1 MKWVGVLLFWIL
13 GISSRAQSSDI
24 VYVPGDNTLIVTYK
38 TEIVGLYIGGK
49 YMTSYPAPYLYTTP
63 SAFVNR
69 FGADISLFKDV
80 SVLVGAQVPMYT
92 TSWIG
97 IQYKPEVWV
106 KSRVVGTIIQKK
118 LRYDLTTLLQISKTP
133 YYGIGVCIRNR

>member
-1 MKWVGVLLFWIL
+1 MKWVGLLLLWIL
-13 GISSRAQSSDI
+13 GINSRAQSSDI
-24 VYVPGDNTLIVTYK
+24 IYVPDDNTLIVTYK

-49 YMTSYPAPYLYTTP
+49 YITSYPAPYLYTTP

-69 FGADISLFKDV
+69 FGAGISLFKDV

-118 LRYDLTTLLQISKTP
+118 LRYDLNTLLQISKTP
-133 YYGIGVCIRNR
+133 YYGIGVCIRKG

>member
-38 TEIVGLYIGGK
+38 TEFVGLYIGGK

-106 KSRVVGTIIQKK
+106 KTRVVGTILQKK
-118 LRYDLTTLLQISKTP
+118 LRYDLTIFLQIIEPP

>member
-1 MKWVGVLLFWIL
+1 MKWVGVLLLWIL
-13 GISSRAQSSDI
+13 GINSRAQSSDI
-24 VYVPGDNTLIVTYK
+24 VYVPDDNTLIVTYK

-80 SVLVGAQVPMYT
+80 SVLVGTQVPMYT

-97 IQYKPEVWV
+97 IQTRGVGQVSSCWDNPSEKIEVRLHHT
-106 KSRVVGTIIQKK
+106 STNQ
-118 LRYDLTTLLQISKTP
+118 
-133 YYGIGVCIRNR
+133 

>member
-38 TEIVGLYIGGK
+38 TEFVGLYIGGK

-106 KSRVVGTIIQKK
+106 KSRVVGTILQKK
-118 LRYDLTTLLQISKTP
+118 LRYDLTIFLQIIEPP

>member
-106 KSRVVGTIIQKK
+106 KSRVVGTILQKK
-118 LRYDLTTLLQISKTP
+118 LRYDLTIFLQIIEPP

>member
-1 MKWVGVLLFWIL
+1 MKWVGVLLLWIL
-13 GISSRAQSSDI
+13 GINSRAQSSDI

-38 TEIVGLYIGGK
+38 TEFVGLYIGGK

-106 KSRVVGTIIQKK
+106 KSRVVGTILQKK
-118 LRYDLTTLLQISKTP
+118 LRYDLTIFLQIIEPP

>member
-80 SVLVGAQVPMYT
+80 SVLVGAQIPMYT

-106 KSRVVGTIIQKK
+106 KSRVVGTILQKK
-118 LRYDLTTLLQISKTP
+118 LRYDLTIFLQIIEPP